1 MYYFK
6 RILKTISI
14 LYLIYI
20 LFFSIFIFSY
30 HKSINKKD
38 IEEKLAKPLGEN
50 IKNDRIALIESPEDA
65 INVRLDLIE
74 NAHSSIDIS
83 YYKLVDGEVADLF
96 LGSVLEAADR
106 GVQVRILL
114 DGIIQLSNLGGK
126 VNKIFL
132 GFENHPNISLKLY
145 EPFNPLL
152 PISWNNRLHD
162 KLILVDKEFALTG
175 GRNIEDRFYLEEVFQ
190 EGFVKDREL
199 LVYNHEKKDTAVE
212 EKEVPSS
219 VIENIQSYYDELW
232 NHSYSKAKYR
242 YMSKRRISKG
252 EAYLA
257 RLRLEHETFKN
268 DFLDRYFPSI
278 KAIDWREETIPA
290 DRVRFI
296 SNPIG
301 RSNQD
306 PRILKAILQLSSEVQ
321 NDMLIQSPYIVP
333 SRSIS
338 AAYREYDI
346 DPKKI
351 RLLTNSCASS
361 PNLPAFAGYKRYRE
375 DMVDQGLTIYEY
387 QGPGSIHAKTAIFD
401 KYISLIG
408 TFNIDPRSAYLST
421 ESVVIVESE
430 EFTQTLKETMQK
442 NLYYSLE
449 VDENYEYIEL
459 EGLPAYDINRAKRIF
474 ITALSKITPL
484 FEYLL

>member
-6 RILKTISI
+6 KTIKIIFI
-14 LYLIYI
+14 LYLLYAI
-20 LFFSIFIFSY
+20 FFSVFIFAY
-30 HKSINKKD
+30 HKPIDKKD
-38 IEEKLAKPLGEN
+38 IEDKLSKPLGDRER
-50 IKNDRIALIESPEDA
+50 NDRVALIESPENA
-65 INVRLDLIE
+65 INIRLDLIE
-74 NAHSSIDIS
+74 NAHSTIDIS
-83 YYKLVDGEVADLF
+83 YYKLVDGEVADVF

-114 DGIIQLSNLGGK
+114 DGVIQLSNMGGK

-132 GFENHPNISLKLY
+132 GFENHPNIDLKLY

-162 KLILVDKEFALTG
+162 KLILVDGEFALTG

-190 EGFVKDREL
+190 DGFVKDREL
-199 LVYNHEKKDTAVE
+199 LVYNDKKKDGAST
-212 EKEVPSS
+212 
-219 VIENIQSYYDELW
+219 VIEEINSYYNELW
-232 NHSYSKAKYR
+232 NHSYSKPKYN
-242 YMSKRRISKG
+242 YMTKRRISKG
-252 EAYLA
+252 ETYLA
-257 RLRLEHETFKN
+257 RLRLEHETLKE

-278 KAIDWREETIPA
+278 RPIDWREKTIPA

-306 PRILKAILQLSSEVQ
+306 PRILKAILQLSSQVE
-321 NDMLIQSPYIVP
+321 NDMLVQSPYIVP
-333 SRSIS
+333 SRSIN

-346 DPKKI
+346 DPEKI

-401 KYISLIG
+401 KDISLIG
-408 TFNIDPRSAYLST
+408 TFNLDPRSAYLST
-421 ESVVIVESE
+421 ESMVIVESKD
-430 EFTQTLKETMQK
+430 FTHILKETMQK
-442 NLYYSLE
+442 NLFYSLE
-449 VDENYEYIEL
+449 VDEDYDYIEL
-459 EGLPAYDINRAKRIF
+459 EGLPAYDLARAKRIF
-474 ITALSKITPL
+474 ITVLSKITPL